1 MFNVGIIGLGHVAT
15 HQIAAIDDSKD
26 FQLTA
31 GCDPDRAR
39 LALLD
44 GSVSA
49 YTDAGEMLQRSDLD
63 VIVVASPNRLHV
75 PHGLQV
81 MAAGKWLFMEKP
93 LAQTQEQFDL
103 FDGKRQEYAGHCTLA
118 LHAAFGVEVEWF
130 IENCREADDAKLTSF
145 EAEFYDPYF
154 SDGQVEQRALSLGG
168 SWMDSGINALSVI
181 CRLISPDDL
190 VICDSRMTRVEGS
203 ECSEVSGAV
212 DFQFLQ
218 SKVRGDGA
226 IQTSWTTGRNKK
238 LTTLGFDDG
247 DRKIILDH
255 SAQQVILREQQH
267 DQLLFSCDN
276 GLPRLTNH
284 YVGAFR
290 DLAVQINAGK
300 DNFSYCRKLHRLLYQ
315 AQDLSQLI
323 SAKAGHP
330 KFKNV

>member
-15 HQIAAIDDSKD
+15 HQIAAIGRSGD
-26 FQLTA
+26 FQLIA
-31 GCDPDRAR
+31 GCDPDRSR

-44 GSVSA
+44 ESVSA
-49 YTDAGEMLQRSDLD
+49 YTDAEEMLQRSDLD
-63 VIVVASPNRLHV
+63 VVVVASPNRLHV
-75 PHGLQV
+75 SHGLQV

-93 LAQTQEQFDL
+93 LAESQQEFDL
-103 FDGKRQEYAGHCTLA
+103 FDRKRKEYAGHCTLA

-130 IENCREADDAKLTSF
+130 FANYYEADAAKLTSF
-145 EAEFYDPYF
+145 AAEFYDPYF
-154 SDGQVEQRALSLGG
+154 TDGRVEKRAMSLGG

-203 ECSEVSGAV
+203 ECSEVSGV
-212 DFQFLQ
+212 VEFQFPG
-218 SKVRGDGA
+218 SRVRGDGA

-238 LTTLGFDDG
+238 LTTLGFGDV

-255 SAQQVILREQQH
+255 SAQEVILREQQH

-284 YVGAFR
+284 YVGAFKG
-290 DLAVQINAGK
+290 LAVQMNAGK
-300 DNFSYCRKLHRLLYQ
+300 DNFSYCRNLHRLLYQ
-315 AQDLSQLI
+315 AE
-323 SAKAGHP
+323 
-330 KFKNV
+330 NWTN